1 LLSDLVGTATHRTHE
16 QTDGVVAVDPRDFGS
31 PLCPCARRLPHAA
44 GARASPALVA
54 ATEPTDC
61 NCLRLTTNSFSRPL
75 LLHTFL
81 HPVYSPPPRSPAF
94 AAESARSVA
103 KLQSWRRR
111 HRRIS
116 CTAAA
121 SAGSRPFA
129 ASAPS
134 PRSRGHPRNRYTLML
149 TAASCFVAALCSLI
163 E

>member
-1 LLSDLVGTATHRTHE
+1 
-16 QTDGVVAVDPRDFGS
+16 VVAVDPRDFGS

-61 NCLRLTTNSFSRPL
+61 NCLRQLTTNSFSRPL

-81 HPVYSPPPRSPAF
+81 HPVYSPPASIAGRLSFASHAPRVTRHAAV

-129 ASAPS
+129 APAPS